1 MVYTTN
7 MQPNAKYYGAAAQ
20 YNKSSGP
27 NFGNLLKIAGLVVG
41 VIVLLAGAFLA
52 YNFFTSAGKNTAA
65 QLVARQ
71 KQLLAFVTANQENIN
86 NDMLKT
92 VNSNAVSLLSSDSYA
107 LQQGLKSVGLSAVPE
122 AIAKSEAD
130 STSAKKLANAKV
142 QNTFDQVYLDL
153 LREKLA
159 ATEALARTVHNNGSM
174 KTVTQTLLTN
184 LAAINSQLAT
194 LQL

>member
-1 MVYTTN
+1 